1 MTDSLLISPDLTS
14 ARKSLRRDMRR
25 RRRAVSR
32 TSASQAGRQ
41 LLQRFRRAPGF
52 LSARRVAVYLPNDG
66 EIPTQWLIQDLH
78 NRRREVYLP
87 VLHPLRPGYLSF
99 IRFTDTTAMTRN
111 RFGIS
116 EPDFRY
122 GQRVSARFLS
132 LICLPLVAFDGAG
145 NRLGM
150 GGGFYDRTLAFM
162 QGTDL
167 QRPGLAGVAYA
178 FQRVECL
185 PVESWDIPLQMIV
198 TDSEVIG

>member
-1 MTDSLLISPDLTS
+1 MTDSLLTIPDLTN
-14 ARKSLRRDMRR
+14 ARKTLRRDMRR
-25 RRRAVSR
+25 RRRAVTRADS
-32 TSASQAGRQ
+32 SQAGRR
-41 LLQRFRRAPGF
+41 LLHRFRHAPGF

-66 EIPTQWLIQDLH
+66 EIPTQWLIRDLQS
-78 NRRREVYLP
+78 RGREVYLP
-87 VLHPLRPGYLSF
+87 VLHPLRRGCLSF
-99 IRFTDTTAMTRN
+99 IRYTDTTPMTRN

-132 LICLPLVAFDGAG
+132 LICLPLVAFDGEG

-162 QGTDL
+162 QGA
-167 QRPGLAGVAYA
+167 GLSTPRLTGVAYA
-178 FQRVECL
+178 FQRVGSL

>member
-1 MTDSLLISPDLTS
+1 MTDSLFITPDLTN
-14 ARKSLRRDMRR
+14 ARKTLRRDMRR

-32 TSASQAGRQ
+32 ADSSQAGRR
-41 LLQRFRRAPGF
+41 LLHRFRRAPGY

-66 EIPTQWLIQDLH
+66 EIPTQWLIRDLQ
-78 NRRREVYLP
+78 RRGREVYLP
-87 VLHPLRPGYLSF
+87 VLHPLRRGYLSF
-99 IRFTDTTAMTRN
+99 IRYTDTTPMTRN

-132 LICLPLVAFDGAG
+132 LICLPLVAFDGEG

-162 QGTDL
+162 QGTGL
-167 QRPGLAGVAYA
+167 STPRLAGVAYA
-178 FQRVECL
+178 FQRVGCL